1 MMMRLRFF
9 PVLFLLFSVS
19 PGAQTVERILETS
32 GLSAGQRSAVLA
44 EFEEAE
50 VLGIPEAFL
59 LPRIEEGMA
68 KNVPAP
74 RIIEVIRREREAFA
88 LALGLLK
95 ETGYAGTDDTGP
107 PVAEWQRTAHL
118 LLSGLAEADTASL
131 LRAFAERKEA
141 FRQGTNLYLALVKW
155 GIDPED
161 SLRLTSAAAASPLE
175 ADSFMG
181 IPEIFIEARR
191 QRIRTVDIIERI
203 AQELPRSRSLESLKN
218 RVLY

>member
-1 MMMRLRFF
+1 M
-9 PVLFLLFSVS
+9 LLAVTS
-19 PGAQTVERILETS
+19 GAQTVERILETS

-44 EFEEAE
+44 EFEKAEAA
-50 VLGIPEAFL
+50 GIPEAFL

-68 KNVPAP
+68 KNVPVP
-74 RIIEVIRREREAFA
+74 RIIDVIRREREAFA

-95 ETGYAGTDDTGP
+95 ETGYAGTDGTGP

-118 LLSGLAEADTASL
+118 LLSGVKDDDAVSL
-131 LRAFAERKEA
+131 LRAFGERKED

-155 GIDPED
+155 GIDPVD
-161 SLRLTSAAAASPLE
+161 SLRLTSLAAVSPLA

-181 IPEIFIEARR
+181 IPELFIEARR
-191 QRIRTVDIIERI
+191 QRIRTGDIIERI
-203 AQELPRSRSLESLKN
+203 AQELPRSRSLDSLKN